1 MMTVIYPGS
10 FDPVTNGHLDIIKR
24 ASKKFDKIIVTVLN
38 NPSKNS
44 LFNVEERVELLKN
57 TTKDIENV
65 EIDSFAGLLIDY
77 AKSKDVSIILKG
89 LRALSDFEYEFQ
101 MALTN
106 TMLDE
111 ELETFFLMTS
121 SKYSFLSSSVVKE
134 IAKFNGDISKLVP
147 EIVEYNLNKKLKGDI

>member
-1 MMTVIYPGS
+1 MTVIYPGS

-134 IAKFNGDISKLVP
+134 IAKFNGDVSKLVP

>member
-1 MMTVIYPGS
+1 MTVIYPGS

>member
-134 IAKFNGDISKLVP
+134 IAKFNGDVSKLVP

>member
-1 MMTVIYPGS
+1 MTVIYPGS

-57 TTKDIENV
+57 TTKDIKNV

-89 LRALSDFEYEFQ
+89 LRAVSDFEYEFQ